1 VVAQAPPVD
10 INEISVKEVN
20 YSSRN
25 VSKNIS
31 KDLKN
36 EEKESI
42 ERQLS

>member
-1 VVAQAPPVD
+1 VE

-25 VSKNIS
+25 VSKNKS
-31 KDLKN
+31 NDLKNEVDN

-42 ERQLS
+42 ER